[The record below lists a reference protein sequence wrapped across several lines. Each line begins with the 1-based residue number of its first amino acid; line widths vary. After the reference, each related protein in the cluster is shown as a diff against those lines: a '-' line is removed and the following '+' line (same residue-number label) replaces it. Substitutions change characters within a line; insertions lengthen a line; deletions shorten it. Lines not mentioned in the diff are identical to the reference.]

1 VYGPSVAD
9 GKISFLNWLKGIEM
23 PDTIDWM
30 ILGDFNLIRREE
42 NRNMLGGN
50 VNEMLPFI
58 EAISLLGLHEIPL
71 QGRKFTWSN
80 MQPSPLLEKL
90 DWVFTSECW
99 TLSYPNTIVKDLD
112 MAPFDHTPCLVSIST
127 SIPRSKVFRFENYWL
142 LSDQF
147 SGILSDCW
155 SMPVQESDCAKII
168 TAKFK
173 NLRKKIR
180 EWQTSKSGLK
190 TTIEKYK
197 TNSL

>member
-50 VNEMLPFI
+50 VNETLLFI

-71 QGRKFTWSN
+71 QGKKFTWSN

-90 DWVFTSECW
+90 DWVFTSESW
-99 TLSYPNTIVKDLD
+99 TLSYPNTIVKDL
-112 MAPFDHTPCLVSIST
+112 I
-127 SIPRSKVFRFENYWL
+127 WL
-142 LSDQF
+142 PLI
-147 SGILSDCW
+147 ILH
-155 SMPVQESDCAKII
+155 V
-168 TAKFK
+168 
-173 NLRKKIR
+173 
-180 EWQTSKSGLK
+180 
-190 TTIEKYK
+190 
-197 TNSL
+197 